1 MKKLMID
8 LETKSD
14 IDIAKSGV
22 YRYADSPYFDILL
35 FAYSVDDAPVQVV
48 DLACGEQ
55 LPEEILNALTDD
67 RIQKHAFNASFERV
81 CLSVWLRRNYPECF
95 ISYRLPEDACGNYLS
110 PKAWRCTMVAAAY
123 LGLPLSLASV
133 GAVLQ
138 LQQQKLSEGKALI
151 RYFCVPYDTVNGV
164 PQFHTPADSPEKWN
178 VFRAY
183 NKRDVET
190 EQAIEQ
196 KIARFPVPE
205 FVWQEYA
212 LDQSIND
219 RGIQLDLQLV
229 QQAIRMDTLTKDKL
243 LHLLKNLTDLDNPN
257 SVQQMK
263 QWLAEHGLELESLG
277 KKEVQEQLKTAPP
290 DLRDVLLLRQQVSKS
305 SVKKYQAMQNA
316 VCSDGR
322 ARGMFQFYGAN
333 RTGRE
338 AGRII
343 QLQNL
348 PQNHLPD
355 LEDARELVKSGD
367 LEAVELLYED
377 VPDTLSQLIRT
388 AFVPKPG
395 YQFLV
400 ADFSAIE
407 ARVIAWL
414 AGETWRMQ
422 AFADGKDI
430 YCASASKIF
439 GVPVVKH
446 GINGHLRQKGKVA
459 ELACIAEGQ
468 LVLTDHGLVPIEKVT
483 TDDLLWDGEQWVH
496 HEGVIYKGKREVITY
511 EGLTATPDHL
521 VWIEGQSQPIQFGIA
536 ASCGSHLV
544 QTGDGGKAIRL
555 GENYQCG
562 KTLEQN
568 MEPLLCVDRMHR
580 MQLEAVDATFQ
591 PYIRKIKWLSEMFSA
606 QKNSALARK
615 KTNRSKATLRKP
627 KRCRIFQLRCKRDS
641 VRFSFCDSGRFVSD
655 KQIWRTRTG
664 NGNRQDRRQ
673 WKLCSGKSQVCYS
686 YRKQFEQA
694 DDRLNTVRPK
704 LLALCV
710 QYHYSKIIQRDDTR
724 RNYSGCRKC
733 RCGEKKMLEIHSR
746 TARLYDIQNAGRHH
760 RFTVSGKL
768 VHNCGYGGS
777 VGAMKAMGGAEMS
790 DAELKQLVTDWRTA
804 SPHIVQLWW
813 DVENAAIKAVRDKT
827 ETETHGIHFSYESGF
842 LFIKLLSDRRLAY
855 VKPRIGENRFG
866 GDSITYAGIGT
877 NRKWERLET
886 YSGKL
891 VENIVQATARDLL
904 FYSMQTLSQYFI
916 VGHIHDEMIIECPK
930 DTKLDEICQQM
941 ARTPDWAKGLLL
953 RADGYECSFYKKD

>member
-1 MKKLMID
+1 MID

-95 ISYRLPEDACGNYLS
+95 ISYGLPEDTCGNYLS

-138 LQQQKLSEGKALI
+138 LQQQKMSEGKALI

-568 MEPLLCVDRMHR
+568 MESLLCVDRMHR
-580 MQLEAVDATFQ
+580 MQLEAVDIAFQ
-591 PYIRKIKWLSEMFSA
+591 PFMWKIKWLSEMFSA

-615 KTNRSKATLRKP
+615 KTNRSKATLRKSE
-627 KRCRIFQLRCKRDS
+627 RCRIFQLRCKRNS
-641 VRFSFCDSGRFVSD
+641 VRLSICDSSRFVSD
-655 KQIWRTRTG
+655 KQVWRTRTD

-673 WKLCSGKSQVCYS
+673 WKLCSGKSQVCYPC
-686 YRKQFEQA
+686 RKQSEQA
-694 DDRLNTVRPK
+694 NDRLNTVRAK

-710 QYHYSKIIQRDDTR
+710 QYHYSKIIQRNDTR

-733 RCGEKKMLEIHSR
+733 SCGEKKMLETHSH

-777 VGAMKAMGGAEMS
+777 VGAMKAMGGSGMS
-790 DAELKQLVTDWRTA
+790 DAELKQIVTDWRTA

-842 LFIKLLSDRRLAY
+842 LFIKLLSGRRLAY

-866 GDSITYAGIGT
+866 GDSITYEGIGT
-877 NRKWERLET
+877 GRKWERLET

>member
-1 MKKLMID
+1 MKKLMMD

-14 IDIAKSGV
+14 VDIAKAGV
-22 YRYADSPYFDILL
+22 YRYADSPYFDLLL
-35 FAYSVDDAPVQVV
+35 FAYSVDDNPVQVV

-81 CLSVWLRRNYPECF
+81 CLSVWLRRNYPERF
-95 ISYRLPEDACGNYLS
+95 VSYGSSEDACSNYLS
-110 PKAWRCTMVAAAY
+110 PNAWRCTMVAAAY
-123 LGLPLSLASV
+123 LGLPLSLAGV

-138 LQQQKLSEGKALI
+138 LQQQKMSEGKALI

-164 PQFHTPADSPEKWN
+164 PQFHTPADAPEKWN

-183 NKRDVET
+183 NQRDVET
-190 EQAIEQ
+190 EQAIERRLS
-196 KIARFPVPE
+196 RFPVPE

-212 LDQSIND
+212 LDQTVND
-219 RGIQLDLQLV
+219 RGIQVDLQLV
-229 QQAIRMDTLTKDKL
+229 QQAIRMDALTKDKL
-243 LHLLKNLTDLDNPN
+243 LQRMKALTHLDNPN
-257 SVQQMK
+257 SVYQLLG
-263 QWLAEHGLELESLG
+263 WLETQGYSSDSLG
-277 KKEVQEQLKTAPP
+277 KAQVQELIKTAEEPVRSVLE
-290 DLRDVLLLRQQVSKS
+290 LRLQLSKA

-355 LEDARELVKSGD
+355 LEAARELVKSGN

-388 AFVPKPG
+388 AFIPKPG

-459 ELACIAEGQ
+459 ELAC
-468 LVLTDHGLVPIEKVT
+468 
-483 TDDLLWDGEQWVH
+483 
-496 HEGVIYKGKREVITY
+496 
-511 EGLTATPDHL
+511 
-521 VWIEGQSQPIQFGIA
+521 
-536 ASCGSHLV
+536 
-544 QTGDGGKAIRL
+544 
-555 GENYQCG
+555 
-562 KTLEQN
+562 
-568 MEPLLCVDRMHR
+568 
-580 MQLEAVDATFQ
+580 
-591 PYIRKIKWLSEMFSA
+591 
-606 QKNSALARK
+606 
-615 KTNRSKATLRKP
+615 
-627 KRCRIFQLRCKRDS
+627 
-641 VRFSFCDSGRFVSD
+641 
-655 KQIWRTRTG
+655 
-664 NGNRQDRRQ
+664 
-673 WKLCSGKSQVCYS
+673 
-686 YRKQFEQA
+686 
-694 DDRLNTVRPK
+694 
-704 LLALCV
+704 
-710 QYHYSKIIQRDDTR
+710 
-724 RNYSGCRKC
+724 
-733 RCGEKKMLEIHSR
+733 
-746 TARLYDIQNAGRHH
+746 
-760 RFTVSGKL
+760 
-768 VHNCGYGGS
+768 GYGGS
-777 VGAMKAMGGAEMS
+777 VGAMKQMGGAEMS

-813 DVENAAIKAVRDKT
+813 DVERAALTAVR
-827 ETETHGIHFSYESGF
+827 EQLPTETHGFRFSYESGI
-842 LFIKLLSDRRLAY
+842 LFIRLLSGRRLAY

-866 GDSITYAGIGT
+866 GDSITYEGIGT

-904 FYSMQTLSQYFI
+904 FYAMKNLSRYFM
-916 VGHIHDEMIIECPK
+916 VGHVHDEIILECPE
-930 DTKLDEICQQM
+930 DTKLEELCQQM

-953 RADGYECSFYKKD
+953 RADGYACQFYKKD

>member
-1 MKKLMID
+1 MKKLMMD

-35 FAYSVDDAPVQVV
+35 FAYSVDDNPVQVV

-81 CLSVWLRRNYPECF
+81 CLSVWLRRNYPERF
-95 ISYRLPEDACGNYLS
+95 ISYGSPEDACGNYLS
-110 PKAWRCTMVAAAY
+110 PNAWRCTMVAAAY
-123 LGLPLSLASV
+123 LGLPLSLAGV

-138 LQQQKLSEGKALI
+138 LQQQKMSEGKALI

-164 PQFHTPADSPEKWN
+164 PQFHAPTDAPEKWN
-178 VFRAY
+178 VFQAY
-183 NKRDVET
+183 NQRDVET
-190 EQAIEQ
+190 EQAIERRLS
-196 KIARFPVPE
+196 RFPVPE

-212 LDQSIND
+212 LDQTVND
-219 RGIQLDLQLV
+219 RGIQVDLQLV
-229 QQAIRMDTLTKDKL
+229 QQAIRMDALTKDKL
-243 LHLLKNLTDLDNPN
+243 LQRMKALTHLENPN
-257 SVQQMK
+257 SVYQLLG
-263 QWLAEHGLELESLG
+263 WLETQGYSSDSLG
-277 KKEVQEQLKTAPP
+277 KAQVQERIKTAEEPVRSVLE
-290 DLRDVLLLRQQVSKS
+290 LRLQLSKA

-355 LEDARELVKSGD
+355 LEAARELVKSGN

-388 AFVPKPG
+388 AFIPKPG

-422 AFADGKDI
+422 AFAEGKDI

-459 ELACIAEGQ
+459 ELA
-468 LVLTDHGLVPIEKVT
+468 
-483 TDDLLWDGEQWVH
+483 
-496 HEGVIYKGKREVITY
+496 
-511 EGLTATPDHL
+511 
-521 VWIEGQSQPIQFGIA
+521 
-536 ASCGSHLV
+536 
-544 QTGDGGKAIRL
+544 
-555 GENYQCG
+555 
-562 KTLEQN
+562 
-568 MEPLLCVDRMHR
+568 
-580 MQLEAVDATFQ
+580 
-591 PYIRKIKWLSEMFSA
+591 
-606 QKNSALARK
+606 
-615 KTNRSKATLRKP
+615 
-627 KRCRIFQLRCKRDS
+627 
-641 VRFSFCDSGRFVSD
+641 
-655 KQIWRTRTG
+655 
-664 NGNRQDRRQ
+664 
-673 WKLCSGKSQVCYS
+673 
-686 YRKQFEQA
+686 
-694 DDRLNTVRPK
+694 
-704 LLALCV
+704 
-710 QYHYSKIIQRDDTR
+710 
-724 RNYSGCRKC
+724 
-733 RCGEKKMLEIHSR
+733 
-746 TARLYDIQNAGRHH
+746 
-760 RFTVSGKL
+760 
-768 VHNCGYGGS
+768 CGYGGS

-842 LFIKLLSDRRLAY
+842 LFIKLLSGRRLAY

-866 GDSITYAGIGT
+866 GDSITYEGIGT

-904 FYSMQTLSQYFI
+904 FYSMQTLSQSFI

-930 DTKLDEICQQM
+930 DTKLEEICQQM

-953 RADGYECSFYKKD
+953 RADGYACQFYKKD

>member
-1 MKKLMID
+1 MKKLMMD

-14 IDIAKSGV
+14 VDIAKAGI
-22 YRYADSPYFDILL
+22 YRYADSPYFDLLL

-48 DLACGEQ
+48 DLASGEQ

-81 CLSVWLRRNYPECF
+81 CLSVWLRRNYPERF
-95 ISYRLPEDACGNYLS
+95 VSYGSPEDACGNYLS
-110 PKAWRCTMVAAAY
+110 PNAWRCTMVAAAY
-123 LGLPLSLASV
+123 LGLPLSLAGV
-133 GAVLQ
+133 GAVLR
-138 LQQQKLSEGKALI
+138 LPQQKMSEGKALI

-164 PQFHTPADSPEKWN
+164 PQFHTPADAPEKWN

-183 NKRDVET
+183 NQRDVET
-190 EQAIEQ
+190 EQAIERRLS
-196 KIARFPVPE
+196 RFPVPE

-212 LDQSIND
+212 LDQTVND

-229 QQAIRMDTLTKDKL
+229 QQAIRMDALTKDKL
-243 LHLLKNLTDLDNPN
+243 LQQMKALTHLDNPN
-257 SVQQMK
+257 SVYQLLG
-263 QWLAEHGLELESLG
+263 WLETQGYSSDSLG
-277 KKEVQEQLKTAPP
+277 KAQVQERIKTAEEPVRSVLE
-290 DLRDVLLLRQQVSKS
+290 LRLQLSKA

-355 LEDARELVKSGD
+355 LEAARELVKSGN

-395 YQFLV
+395 YKFLV

-459 ELACIAEGQ
+459 ELAC
-468 LVLTDHGLVPIEKVT
+468 
-483 TDDLLWDGEQWVH
+483 
-496 HEGVIYKGKREVITY
+496 
-511 EGLTATPDHL
+511 
-521 VWIEGQSQPIQFGIA
+521 
-536 ASCGSHLV
+536 
-544 QTGDGGKAIRL
+544 
-555 GENYQCG
+555 
-562 KTLEQN
+562 
-568 MEPLLCVDRMHR
+568 
-580 MQLEAVDATFQ
+580 
-591 PYIRKIKWLSEMFSA
+591 
-606 QKNSALARK
+606 
-615 KTNRSKATLRKP
+615 
-627 KRCRIFQLRCKRDS
+627 
-641 VRFSFCDSGRFVSD
+641 
-655 KQIWRTRTG
+655 
-664 NGNRQDRRQ
+664 
-673 WKLCSGKSQVCYS
+673 
-686 YRKQFEQA
+686 
-694 DDRLNTVRPK
+694 
-704 LLALCV
+704 
-710 QYHYSKIIQRDDTR
+710 
-724 RNYSGCRKC
+724 
-733 RCGEKKMLEIHSR
+733 
-746 TARLYDIQNAGRHH
+746 
-760 RFTVSGKL
+760 
-768 VHNCGYGGS
+768 GYGGS
-777 VGAMKAMGGAEMS
+777 VGAMKQMGGAEMS

-813 DVENAAIKAVRDKT
+813 DVERAALTAVR
-827 ETETHGIHFSYESGF
+827 EQLPTETHGFRFSYESGI
-842 LFIKLLSDRRLAY
+842 LFIRLLSGRRLAY
-855 VKPRIGENRFG
+855 VKPRIEPNRFG
-866 GDSITYAGIGT
+866 GDSITYEGIGT

-916 VGHIHDEMIIECPK
+916 VGHIHDEMIIECPE
-930 DTKLDEICQQM
+930 DTKLEEICQQM
-941 ARTPDWAKGLLL
+941 ARTPDWANGLLL
-953 RADGYECSFYKKD
+953 RADGYACSFYKKD

>member
-1 MKKLMID
+1 MKKLMMD

-35 FAYSVDDAPVQVV
+35 FAYSVDGNPVQVV
-48 DLACGEQ
+48 DLASGEQ

-81 CLSVWLRRNYPECF
+81 CLSVWLRRNYPERF
-95 ISYRLPEDACGNYLS
+95 VSYGSPEDACGNYLS
-110 PKAWRCTMVAAAY
+110 PNAWRCTMVAAAY
-123 LGLPLSLASV
+123 LGLPLSLAGV

-151 RYFCVPYDTVNGV
+151 RYFCVPYDHANGIPV
-164 PQFHTPADSPEKWN
+164 FHAPADAPEKWN

-183 NKRDVET
+183 NQRDVET
-190 EQAIEQ
+190 EQAIERRLS
-196 KIARFPVPE
+196 RFPVPE

-212 LDQSIND
+212 LDQTVND
-219 RGIQLDLQLV
+219 RGIQVDLQLV
-229 QQAIRMDTLTKDKL
+229 QQAIRMDALTKDKL
-243 LHLLKNLTDLDNPN
+243 LQRMKALTHLENPN
-257 SVQQMK
+257 SVYQLLG
-263 QWLAEHGLELESLG
+263 WLETQGYPSDSLG
-277 KKEVQEQLKTAPP
+277 KAQVQERIKTAEEPVRSVLE
-290 DLRDVLLLRQQVSKS
+290 LRLQLSKA

-348 PQNHLPD
+348 PQNHFPD
-355 LEDARELVKSGD
+355 LEAARELVKSGN

-395 YQFLV
+395 YKFLV

-459 ELACIAEGQ
+459 ELA
-468 LVLTDHGLVPIEKVT
+468 
-483 TDDLLWDGEQWVH
+483 
-496 HEGVIYKGKREVITY
+496 
-511 EGLTATPDHL
+511 
-521 VWIEGQSQPIQFGIA
+521 
-536 ASCGSHLV
+536 
-544 QTGDGGKAIRL
+544 
-555 GENYQCG
+555 
-562 KTLEQN
+562 
-568 MEPLLCVDRMHR
+568 
-580 MQLEAVDATFQ
+580 
-591 PYIRKIKWLSEMFSA
+591 
-606 QKNSALARK
+606 
-615 KTNRSKATLRKP
+615 
-627 KRCRIFQLRCKRDS
+627 
-641 VRFSFCDSGRFVSD
+641 
-655 KQIWRTRTG
+655 
-664 NGNRQDRRQ
+664 
-673 WKLCSGKSQVCYS
+673 
-686 YRKQFEQA
+686 
-694 DDRLNTVRPK
+694 
-704 LLALCV
+704 
-710 QYHYSKIIQRDDTR
+710 
-724 RNYSGCRKC
+724 
-733 RCGEKKMLEIHSR
+733 
-746 TARLYDIQNAGRHH
+746 
-760 RFTVSGKL
+760 
-768 VHNCGYGGS
+768 CGYGGS

-842 LFIKLLSDRRLAY
+842 LFIKLLSGRRLAY
-855 VKPRIGENRFG
+855 VKPRIEPNRFG
-866 GDSITYAGIGT
+866 GDSITYEGIGT
-877 NRKWERLET
+877 GRKWERLET

-904 FYSMQTLSQYFI
+904 FYSMQTLSQSFI
-916 VGHIHDEMIIECPK
+916 VGHIHDEMIIECPE
-930 DTKLDEICQQM
+930 DTKLEEICQQM
-941 ARTPDWAKGLLL
+941 ARTPDWANGLLL
-953 RADGYECSFYKKD
+953 RADGYACQFYKKD

>member
-1 MKKLMID
+1 MKKLMMD

-35 FAYSVDDAPVQVV
+35 FAYSVDDNPVQVV
-48 DLACGEQ
+48 DLASGEQ

-81 CLSVWLRRNYPECF
+81 CLSVWLRRNYPERF
-95 ISYRLPEDACGNYLS
+95 ISYGSPEDACGNYLR
-110 PKAWRCTMVAAAY
+110 PNAWRCTMVAAAY
-123 LGLPLSLASV
+123 LGLPLSLAGV

-151 RYFCVPYDTVNGV
+151 RYFCVPYDHANGV
-164 PQFHTPADSPEKWN
+164 PQFHTPADAPEKWN

-183 NKRDVET
+183 NQRDVET
-190 EQAIEQ
+190 EQAIERRLS
-196 KIARFPVPE
+196 RFPVPE

-212 LDQSIND
+212 LDQTVND
-219 RGIQLDLQLV
+219 RGIQVDLQLV
-229 QQAIRMDTLTKDKL
+229 QQAIRMDALTKDKL
-243 LHLLKNLTDLDNPN
+243 LQRMKALTHLDNPN
-257 SVQQMK
+257 SVYQLLG
-263 QWLAEHGLELESLG
+263 WLETQGYPSDSLG
-277 KKEVQEQLKTAPP
+277 KAQVQELIKTAEEPVRSVLE
-290 DLRDVLLLRQQVSKS
+290 LRLQLSKA

-355 LEDARELVKSGD
+355 LEAARELVKSGN

-395 YQFLV
+395 YKFLV

-422 AFADGKDI
+422 AFAEGKDI

-459 ELACIAEGQ
+459 ELA
-468 LVLTDHGLVPIEKVT
+468 
-483 TDDLLWDGEQWVH
+483 
-496 HEGVIYKGKREVITY
+496 
-511 EGLTATPDHL
+511 
-521 VWIEGQSQPIQFGIA
+521 
-536 ASCGSHLV
+536 
-544 QTGDGGKAIRL
+544 
-555 GENYQCG
+555 
-562 KTLEQN
+562 
-568 MEPLLCVDRMHR
+568 
-580 MQLEAVDATFQ
+580 
-591 PYIRKIKWLSEMFSA
+591 
-606 QKNSALARK
+606 
-615 KTNRSKATLRKP
+615 
-627 KRCRIFQLRCKRDS
+627 
-641 VRFSFCDSGRFVSD
+641 
-655 KQIWRTRTG
+655 
-664 NGNRQDRRQ
+664 
-673 WKLCSGKSQVCYS
+673 
-686 YRKQFEQA
+686 
-694 DDRLNTVRPK
+694 
-704 LLALCV
+704 
-710 QYHYSKIIQRDDTR
+710 
-724 RNYSGCRKC
+724 
-733 RCGEKKMLEIHSR
+733 
-746 TARLYDIQNAGRHH
+746 
-760 RFTVSGKL
+760 
-768 VHNCGYGGS
+768 CGYGGS

-842 LFIKLLSDRRLAY
+842 LFIRLLSGRRLAY
-855 VKPRIGENRFG
+855 VKPRIEQNRFG
-866 GDSITYAGIGT
+866 GDAITYEGIGT
-877 NRKWERLET
+877 GRKWERLET

-930 DTKLDEICQQM
+930 DTKLEEICQQM

>member
-1 MKKLMID
+1 MQKLMID

-14 IDIAKSGV
+14 VDITKAGV

-35 FAYSVDDAPVQVV
+35 FAYSVDDAPVKVI
-48 DLACGEQ
+48 DLASGES
-55 LPEEILNALTDD
+55 LPDDILHALTDD
-67 RIQKHAFNASFERV
+67 SVTKHSFNASFERV
-81 CLSVWLRRNYPECF
+81 CLSVWLKRNYPDIF
-95 ISYRLPEDACGNYLS
+95 HSYSIPQDSVGNYLS
-110 PKAWRCTMVAAAY
+110 PDSWHCSMAASAY
-123 LGLPLSLASV
+123 LGLPLTLAGVGSV
-133 GAVLQ
+133 LK
-138 LQQQKLSEGKALI
+138 LEQQKMTEGKALI
-151 RYFCVPYDTVNGV
+151 KYFCVPYAYDGDKPLFHV
-164 PQFHTPADSPEKWN
+164 PSDAPDKWA
-178 VFRAY
+178 VFKAY

-190 EQAIEQ
+190 EIGIER
-196 KIARFPVPE
+196 KISRFPVPY
-205 FVWQEYA
+205 FVWKEYH
-212 LDQSIND
+212 LDQEIND
-219 RGIQLDLQLV
+219 RGIQLDLPLV
-229 QQAIRMDTLTKDKL
+229 RNAIRIGDCAKQHLTEKL
-243 LHLLKNLTDLDNPN
+243 CELTGLENPN

-263 QWLAEHGLELESLG
+263 GWLKSHGVEIESLG
-277 KKEVQEQLKTAPP
+277 KKEVQELIDKVSPEI
-290 DLRDVLLLRQQVSKS
+290 REVLLLRQQTSKS

-316 VCSDGR
+316 VCLDGR

-367 LEAVELLYED
+367 LEALELLYED

-388 AFVPKPG
+388 AFIPKPG

-459 ELACIAEGQ
+459 ELAC
-468 LVLTDHGLVPIEKVT
+468 
-483 TDDLLWDGEQWVH
+483 
-496 HEGVIYKGKREVITY
+496 
-511 EGLTATPDHL
+511 
-521 VWIEGQSQPIQFGIA
+521 
-536 ASCGSHLV
+536 
-544 QTGDGGKAIRL
+544 
-555 GENYQCG
+555 
-562 KTLEQN
+562 
-568 MEPLLCVDRMHR
+568 
-580 MQLEAVDATFQ
+580 
-591 PYIRKIKWLSEMFSA
+591 
-606 QKNSALARK
+606 
-615 KTNRSKATLRKP
+615 
-627 KRCRIFQLRCKRDS
+627 
-641 VRFSFCDSGRFVSD
+641 
-655 KQIWRTRTG
+655 
-664 NGNRQDRRQ
+664 
-673 WKLCSGKSQVCYS
+673 
-686 YRKQFEQA
+686 
-694 DDRLNTVRPK
+694 
-704 LLALCV
+704 
-710 QYHYSKIIQRDDTR
+710 
-724 RNYSGCRKC
+724 
-733 RCGEKKMLEIHSR
+733 
-746 TARLYDIQNAGRHH
+746 
-760 RFTVSGKL
+760 
-768 VHNCGYGGS
+768 GYGGS
-777 VGAMKAMGGAEMS
+777 VGAMKAMGGSGMS
-790 DAELKQLVTDWRTA
+790 DAELKQIVTDWRTA

-842 LFIKLLSDRRLAY
+842 LFIKLLSGRRLAY

-866 GDSITYAGIGT
+866 GDSITYEGIGT
-877 NRKWERLET
+877 GRKWERLET

>member
-1 MKKLMID
+1 MQKLMID

-35 FAYSVDDAPVQVV
+35 FAYSVDDTPVQVV

-95 ISYRLPEDACGNYLS
+95 VSYGSPEDACGNYLN
-110 PKAWRCTMVAAAY
+110 PNAWRCTMVAAAY
-123 LGLPLSLASV
+123 LGLPLSLAGV

-138 LQQQKLSEGKALI
+138 LQQQKMSEGKALI

-164 PQFHTPADSPEKWN
+164 PQFHMPADSPEKWN

-183 NKRDVET
+183 NQRDVET
-190 EQAIEQ
+190 EQAIERRLS
-196 KIARFPVPE
+196 RFPVPE

-212 LDQSIND
+212 LDQTVND
-219 RGIQLDLQLV
+219 RGIQVDLQLV
-229 QQAIRMDTLTKDKL
+229 QQAIRMDALTKDKL
-243 LHLLKNLTDLDNPN
+243 LQRMKALTHLDNPN
-257 SVQQMK
+257 SVYQLLG
-263 QWLAEHGLELESLG
+263 WLETQGYQSDSLG
-277 KKEVQEQLKTAPP
+277 KAQVQELIKTAREPVRSVLE
-290 DLRDVLLLRQQVSKS
+290 LRLQLSKA

-355 LEDARELVKSGD
+355 LEAARELVKSGN

-395 YQFLV
+395 YKFLV

-446 GINGHLRQKGKVA
+446 GENGHLRQKGKVA
-459 ELACIAEGQ
+459 ELA
-468 LVLTDHGLVPIEKVT
+468 
-483 TDDLLWDGEQWVH
+483 
-496 HEGVIYKGKREVITY
+496 
-511 EGLTATPDHL
+511 
-521 VWIEGQSQPIQFGIA
+521 
-536 ASCGSHLV
+536 
-544 QTGDGGKAIRL
+544 
-555 GENYQCG
+555 
-562 KTLEQN
+562 
-568 MEPLLCVDRMHR
+568 
-580 MQLEAVDATFQ
+580 
-591 PYIRKIKWLSEMFSA
+591 
-606 QKNSALARK
+606 
-615 KTNRSKATLRKP
+615 
-627 KRCRIFQLRCKRDS
+627 
-641 VRFSFCDSGRFVSD
+641 
-655 KQIWRTRTG
+655 
-664 NGNRQDRRQ
+664 
-673 WKLCSGKSQVCYS
+673 
-686 YRKQFEQA
+686 
-694 DDRLNTVRPK
+694 
-704 LLALCV
+704 
-710 QYHYSKIIQRDDTR
+710 
-724 RNYSGCRKC
+724 
-733 RCGEKKMLEIHSR
+733 
-746 TARLYDIQNAGRHH
+746 
-760 RFTVSGKL
+760 
-768 VHNCGYGGS
+768 CGYGGS

-790 DAELKQLVTDWRTA
+790 DAELKQLVTDWRNA

-842 LFIKLLSDRRLAY
+842 LFIRLLSGRRLAY
-855 VKPRIGENRFG
+855 VKPRIEQNRFG
-866 GDSITYAGIGT
+866 GDSITYEGIGT
-877 NRKWERLET
+877 GRKWERLET

-904 FYSMQTLSQYFI
+904 FYSMQTLSQSFI

-930 DTKLDEICQQM
+930 DTKLDEICQEM
-941 ARTPDWAKGLLL
+941 ARTPDWANGLLL
-953 RADGYECSFYKKD
+953 RADGYACSFYRKA

>member
-1 MKKLMID
+1 MKKLMMD

-48 DLACGEQ
+48 DLASGER

-81 CLSVWLRRNYPECF
+81 CLSVWLRRNYPERF
-95 ISYRLPEDACGNYLS
+95 VSYGSPEDACGNYLS
-110 PKAWRCTMVAAAY
+110 PNAWRCTMVAAAY
-123 LGLPLSLASV
+123 LGLPLSLAGV

-138 LQQQKLSEGKALI
+138 LQQQKMSEGKALI

-183 NKRDVET
+183 NQRDVET
-190 EQAIEQ
+190 EQAIERRLS
-196 KIARFPVPE
+196 RFPVPE

-212 LDQSIND
+212 LDQTVND
-219 RGIQLDLQLV
+219 RGIQVDLQLV
-229 QQAIRMDTLTKDKL
+229 QQAIRMDALTKDKL
-243 LHLLKNLTDLDNPN
+243 LQRMKALTHLDNPN
-257 SVQQMK
+257 SVYQLLG
-263 QWLAEHGLELESLG
+263 WLETQGYPSDSLG
-277 KKEVQEQLKTAPP
+277 KTQVQELIKTAREPVRSVLE
-290 DLRDVLLLRQQVSKS
+290 LRLQLSKA

-355 LEDARELVKSGD
+355 LEAARELVKSGN

-422 AFADGKDI
+422 AFAEGKDI

-459 ELACIAEGQ
+459 ELA
-468 LVLTDHGLVPIEKVT
+468 
-483 TDDLLWDGEQWVH
+483 
-496 HEGVIYKGKREVITY
+496 
-511 EGLTATPDHL
+511 
-521 VWIEGQSQPIQFGIA
+521 
-536 ASCGSHLV
+536 
-544 QTGDGGKAIRL
+544 
-555 GENYQCG
+555 
-562 KTLEQN
+562 
-568 MEPLLCVDRMHR
+568 
-580 MQLEAVDATFQ
+580 
-591 PYIRKIKWLSEMFSA
+591 
-606 QKNSALARK
+606 
-615 KTNRSKATLRKP
+615 
-627 KRCRIFQLRCKRDS
+627 
-641 VRFSFCDSGRFVSD
+641 
-655 KQIWRTRTG
+655 
-664 NGNRQDRRQ
+664 
-673 WKLCSGKSQVCYS
+673 
-686 YRKQFEQA
+686 
-694 DDRLNTVRPK
+694 
-704 LLALCV
+704 
-710 QYHYSKIIQRDDTR
+710 
-724 RNYSGCRKC
+724 
-733 RCGEKKMLEIHSR
+733 
-746 TARLYDIQNAGRHH
+746 
-760 RFTVSGKL
+760 
-768 VHNCGYGGS
+768 CGYGGS

-842 LFIKLLSDRRLAY
+842 LFIRLLSGRRLAY
-855 VKPRIGENRFG
+855 VKPRIEPNRFG
-866 GDSITYAGIGT
+866 GDSITYEGIGT

-930 DTKLDEICQQM
+930 DTKLEEICQQM

>member
-1 MKKLMID
+1 MQKLMID

-48 DLACGEQ
+48 DLASGEQ
-55 LPEEILNALTDD
+55 LPEEIMNALTDD
-67 RIQKHAFNASFERV
+67 RIQKHAFNASFERI
-81 CLSVWLRRNYPECF
+81 CLSVWLHRNYPECF
-95 ISYRLPEDACGNYLS
+95 VSYGSPEDACGNYLS
-110 PKAWRCTMVAAAY
+110 PNAWRCTMVAAAY
-123 LGLPLSLASV
+123 LGLPLSLAGV

-138 LQQQKLSEGKALI
+138 LQQQKMSEGKALI
-151 RYFCVPYDTVNGV
+151 RHFCIPYDHVNGV
-164 PQFHTPADSPEKWN
+164 PQFHAPTDAPEKWN
-178 VFRAY
+178 IFRAY
-183 NKRDVET
+183 NQRDVET

-205 FVWQEYA
+205 FVWQEYV

-243 LHLLKNLTDLDNPN
+243 LHQLKDLTNLDNPN

-290 DLRDVLLLRQQVSKS
+290 DLQVVLLLRQQASKS

-377 VPDTLSQLIRT
+377 VPNTLSQLIRT

-395 YQFLV
+395 YKFLV

-414 AGETWRMQ
+414 AGEEWRMK
-422 AFADGKDI
+422 AFANGEDI
-430 YCASASKIF
+430 YCASASKMF

-446 GINGHLRQKGKVA
+446 GENGHLRQKGKIS
-459 ELACIAEGQ
+459 ELACG
-468 LVLTDHGLVPIEKVT
+468 
-483 TDDLLWDGEQWVH
+483 
-496 HEGVIYKGKREVITY
+496 
-511 EGLTATPDHL
+511 
-521 VWIEGQSQPIQFGIA
+521 F
-536 ASCGSHLV
+536 
-544 QTGDGGKAIRL
+544 
-555 GENYQCG
+555 
-562 KTLEQN
+562 
-568 MEPLLCVDRMHR
+568 
-580 MQLEAVDATFQ
+580 
-591 PYIRKIKWLSEMFSA
+591 
-606 QKNSALARK
+606 
-615 KTNRSKATLRKP
+615 
-627 KRCRIFQLRCKRDS
+627 
-641 VRFSFCDSGRFVSD
+641 
-655 KQIWRTRTG
+655 
-664 NGNRQDRRQ
+664 
-673 WKLCSGKSQVCYS
+673 
-686 YRKQFEQA
+686 
-694 DDRLNTVRPK
+694 
-704 LLALCV
+704 
-710 QYHYSKIIQRDDTR
+710 
-724 RNYSGCRKC
+724 
-733 RCGEKKMLEIHSR
+733 
-746 TARLYDIQNAGRHH
+746 
-760 RFTVSGKL
+760 
-768 VHNCGYGGS
+768 GGS
-777 VGAMKAMGGAEMS
+777 VGAMKAMGADSLGLS
-790 DAELKQLVTDWRTA
+790 DTELKQIVTDWREA
-804 SPHIVQLWW
+804 SPHITEFWW
-813 DVENAAIKAVRDKT
+813 AVDRAVKKAVKEKT
-827 ETETHGIHFSYESGF
+827 ATKTHGLLFSYEAGF
-842 LFIKLLSDRRLAY
+842 LFIRLPSGRRLAY
-855 VKPRIGENRFG
+855 AKPYIGKNKFG
-866 GDSITYAGIGT
+866 GESVTYMGI
-877 NRKWERLET
+877 NAQKKWDRLES
-886 YSGKL
+886 YGPKF
-891 VENIVQATARDLL
+891 VENCVQGIARDLL
-904 FYSMQTLSQYFI
+904 MYSMQTLSQYFI

>member
-1 MKKLMID
+1 MQKLMID

-14 IDIAKSGV
+14 VDITKAGV

-48 DLACGEQ
+48 DLACGEH

-81 CLSVWLRRNYPECF
+81 CLSVWLRRNYPERF
-95 ISYRLPEDACGNYLS
+95 VSYGSPEDACGNYLN

-123 LGLPLSLASV
+123 LGLPLSLAGV

-138 LQQQKLSEGKALI
+138 LQQQKMSEGKALI
-151 RYFCVPYDTVNGV
+151 RYFCVPYDHVNGIPV
-164 PQFHTPADSPEKWN
+164 FHAPADAPKKWS

-183 NKRDVET
+183 NQRDVET

-205 FVWQEYA
+205 FVWREYD
-212 LDQSIND
+212 LDQTVND

-229 QQAIRMDTLTKDKL
+229 QQAIRMDSLTKDKL
-243 LHLLKNLTDLDNPN
+243 LHQLKDLTDLDNPN

-277 KKEVQEQLKTAPP
+277 KKEVQEQLKNASP
-290 DLRDVLLLRQQVSKS
+290 DLRTVLLLRQQVSKS

-355 LEDARELVKSGD
+355 LEDARKLVKSGD

-395 YQFLV
+395 YKFLV

-422 AFADGKDI
+422 AFAEGKDI

-468 LVLTDHGLVPIEKVT
+468 LVLTDHGLIPIEKVT

-521 VWIEGQSQPIQFGIA
+521 VWIEGQSRPIQFGIA

-544 QTGDGGKAIRL
+544 QTGDGGKSIRL

-655 KQIWRTRTG
+655 KQVWHTRTG

-694 DDRLNTVRPK
+694 DDRLNTIRPK

-733 RCGEKKMLEIHSR
+733 RCGEKKMLETHSR

-777 VGAMKAMGGAEMS
+777 VGAMKAMGGSEMS
-790 DAELKQLVTDWRTA
+790 DAELKQIVTDWRTA

-842 LFIKLLSDRRLAY
+842 LFIKLLSGRRLAY

-866 GDSITYAGIGT
+866 GDSITYEGIGT
-877 NRKWERLET
+877 GRKWERLET

-930 DTKLDEICQQM
+930 DTKLEEICQQM

>member
-1 MKKLMID
+1 MSGGRLTEYLFGWVIGVTMQKLMID

-14 IDIAKSGV
+14 VDITKAGV

-35 FAYSVDDAPVQVV
+35 FAYSVDDAPVKVV

-95 ISYRLPEDACGNYLS
+95 ISYGLQEDACGNYLS

-123 LGLPLSLASV
+123 LGLPLSLAGV

-138 LQQQKLSEGKALI
+138 LQQQKMSEGKALI
-151 RYFCVPYDTVNGV
+151 RYFCVPYDHVNGI
-164 PQFHTPADSPEKWN
+164 PQFHAPTDAPEKWD

-196 KIARFPVPE
+196 KIVRFPVPE

-212 LDQSIND
+212 LDQTVND
-219 RGIQLDLQLV
+219 RGIQVDLQLV
-229 QQAIRMDTLTKDKL
+229 QQAIRMDALTKDKL
-243 LHLLKNLTDLDNPN
+243 LQRMKALTHLENPN
-257 SVQQMK
+257 SVYQLLG
-263 QWLAEHGLELESLG
+263 WLETQGYPSDSLG
-277 KKEVQEQLKTAPP
+277 KAQVQERIKTAEEPVRSVLE
-290 DLRDVLLLRQQVSKS
+290 LRLQLSKA

-355 LEDARELVKSGD
+355 LEAARELVKSGN

-422 AFADGKDI
+422 AFAEGKDI

-459 ELACIAEGQ
+459 ELAC
-468 LVLTDHGLVPIEKVT
+468 
-483 TDDLLWDGEQWVH
+483 
-496 HEGVIYKGKREVITY
+496 
-511 EGLTATPDHL
+511 
-521 VWIEGQSQPIQFGIA
+521 
-536 ASCGSHLV
+536 
-544 QTGDGGKAIRL
+544 
-555 GENYQCG
+555 
-562 KTLEQN
+562 
-568 MEPLLCVDRMHR
+568 
-580 MQLEAVDATFQ
+580 
-591 PYIRKIKWLSEMFSA
+591 
-606 QKNSALARK
+606 
-615 KTNRSKATLRKP
+615 
-627 KRCRIFQLRCKRDS
+627 
-641 VRFSFCDSGRFVSD
+641 
-655 KQIWRTRTG
+655 
-664 NGNRQDRRQ
+664 
-673 WKLCSGKSQVCYS
+673 
-686 YRKQFEQA
+686 
-694 DDRLNTVRPK
+694 
-704 LLALCV
+704 
-710 QYHYSKIIQRDDTR
+710 
-724 RNYSGCRKC
+724 
-733 RCGEKKMLEIHSR
+733 
-746 TARLYDIQNAGRHH
+746 
-760 RFTVSGKL
+760 
-768 VHNCGYGGS
+768 GYGGS
-777 VGAMKAMGGAEMS
+777 VGAMKAMGGSEMS
-790 DAELKQLVTDWRTA
+790 DAELKQIVTDWRTA

-813 DVENAAIKAVRDKT
+813 DVENAAIKAVRDKI

-842 LFIKLLSDRRLAY
+842 LFIKLLSGRRLAY

-866 GDSITYAGIGT
+866 GDSITYEGIGT
-877 NRKWERLET
+877 GKKWERLET

>member
-1 MKKLMID
+1 MKKLMMD
-8 LETKSD
+8 LETKSN

-22 YRYADSPYFDILL
+22 YRYADSPYFDLLL
-35 FAYSVDDAPVQVV
+35 FAYSVDDNPVQVV
-48 DLACGEQ
+48 DLASGEQ

-81 CLSVWLRRNYPECF
+81 CLSVWLRRNYPERF
-95 ISYRLPEDACGNYLS
+95 VSYGSPEDACGNYLS
-110 PKAWRCTMVAAAY
+110 PNAWRCTMVAAAY
-123 LGLPLSLASV
+123 LGLPLSLAGV

-138 LQQQKLSEGKALI
+138 LQQQKMSDGKALI
-151 RYFCVPYDTVNGV
+151 RYFCVPYDHVNGV
-164 PQFHTPADSPEKWN
+164 PQFHAPTDAPEKWN

-183 NKRDVET
+183 NQRDVET

-196 KIARFPVPE
+196 RLSRFPVPE

-212 LDQSIND
+212 LDQTVND
-219 RGIQLDLQLV
+219 RGIQVDLQLV
-229 QQAIRMDTLTKDKL
+229 QQAIRMDALTKDKL
-243 LHLLKNLTDLDNPN
+243 LQRMKALTHLDNPN
-257 SVQQMK
+257 SVYQLLG
-263 QWLAEHGLELESLG
+263 WLETQGYSSDSLG
-277 KKEVQEQLKTAPP
+277 KAQVQELIKTAEEPVRSVLE
-290 DLRDVLLLRQQVSKS
+290 LRLQLSKA

-316 VCSDGR
+316 ICSDGR

-355 LEDARELVKSGD
+355 LEAARELVKSGN

-395 YQFLV
+395 YKFLV

-414 AGETWRMQ
+414 ADETWRMQ
-422 AFADGKDI
+422 AFAEGKDI

-459 ELACIAEGQ
+459 ELAC
-468 LVLTDHGLVPIEKVT
+468 
-483 TDDLLWDGEQWVH
+483 
-496 HEGVIYKGKREVITY
+496 
-511 EGLTATPDHL
+511 
-521 VWIEGQSQPIQFGIA
+521 
-536 ASCGSHLV
+536 
-544 QTGDGGKAIRL
+544 
-555 GENYQCG
+555 
-562 KTLEQN
+562 
-568 MEPLLCVDRMHR
+568 
-580 MQLEAVDATFQ
+580 
-591 PYIRKIKWLSEMFSA
+591 
-606 QKNSALARK
+606 
-615 KTNRSKATLRKP
+615 
-627 KRCRIFQLRCKRDS
+627 
-641 VRFSFCDSGRFVSD
+641 
-655 KQIWRTRTG
+655 
-664 NGNRQDRRQ
+664 
-673 WKLCSGKSQVCYS
+673 
-686 YRKQFEQA
+686 
-694 DDRLNTVRPK
+694 
-704 LLALCV
+704 
-710 QYHYSKIIQRDDTR
+710 
-724 RNYSGCRKC
+724 
-733 RCGEKKMLEIHSR
+733 
-746 TARLYDIQNAGRHH
+746 
-760 RFTVSGKL
+760 
-768 VHNCGYGGS
+768 GYGGS
-777 VGAMKAMGGAEMS
+777 VGAMKAMGGSGMS
-790 DAELKQLVTDWRTA
+790 DAELKQIVTDWRTA

-842 LFIKLLSDRRLAY
+842 LFIKLLSGRRLAY
-855 VKPRIGENRFG
+855 VKPRIEPNRFG
-866 GDSITYAGIGT
+866 GDAITYEGIGT
-877 NRKWERLET
+877 GRKWERLET

-904 FYSMQTLSQYFI
+904 FYSIQTLSQYFI

-930 DTKLDEICQQM
+930 DTKLEEICQQM

>member
-1 MKKLMID
+1 MQKLMID

-35 FAYSVDDAPVQVV
+35 FAYSVDGNPVQVV
-48 DLACGEQ
+48 DLASGEQ

-67 RIQKHAFNASFERV
+67 RIQKHAFNASFERI
-81 CLSVWLRRNYPECF
+81 CLSVWLHRNYPERF
-95 ISYRLPEDACGNYLS
+95 VSYGSPEDACGNYLS
-110 PKAWRCTMVAAAY
+110 PNAWRCTMVAAAY
-123 LGLPLSLASV
+123 LGLPLSLAGV
-133 GAVLQ
+133 GAVLR
-138 LQQQKLSEGKALI
+138 LPQQKMSEGKALI
-151 RYFCVPYDTVNGV
+151 RYFCVPYDTVNGIPVFHV
-164 PQFHTPADSPEKWN
+164 PTDAPEKWN

-183 NKRDVET
+183 NQRDVET
-190 EQAIEQ
+190 EQAIERRLS
-196 KIARFPVPE
+196 RFPVPE

-212 LDQSIND
+212 LDQTVND
-219 RGIQLDLQLV
+219 RGIQVDLQLV
-229 QQAIRMDTLTKDKL
+229 QQAIRMDALTKDKL
-243 LHLLKNLTDLDNPN
+243 LQRMKALTHLDNPN
-257 SVQQMK
+257 SVYQLLD
-263 QWLAEHGLELESLG
+263 WLETQGYPSDSLG
-277 KKEVQEQLKTAPP
+277 KAQVQERIKTAEEPVRSVLE
-290 DLRDVLLLRQQVSKS
+290 LRLQLSKA

-355 LEDARELVKSGD
+355 LEAARELVKSGN

-395 YQFLV
+395 YKFLV

-422 AFADGKDI
+422 AFAEGKDI

-468 LVLTDHGLVPIEKVT
+468 LVLTDHGLIPIEKVT

-562 KTLEQN
+562 K
-568 MEPLLCVDRMHR
+568 
-580 MQLEAVDATFQ
+580 
-591 PYIRKIKWLSEMFSA
+591 
-606 QKNSALARK
+606 
-615 KTNRSKATLRKP
+615 
-627 KRCRIFQLRCKRDS
+627 
-641 VRFSFCDSGRFVSD
+641 
-655 KQIWRTRTG
+655 
-664 NGNRQDRRQ
+664 
-673 WKLCSGKSQVCYS
+673 
-686 YRKQFEQA
+686 
-694 DDRLNTVRPK
+694 
-704 LLALCV
+704 
-710 QYHYSKIIQRDDTR
+710 
-724 RNYSGCRKC
+724 
-733 RCGEKKMLEIHSR
+733 MLETHIH

-777 VGAMKAMGGAEMS
+777 VGAMKAMGGSGMS
-790 DAELKQLVTDWRTA
+790 DAELKQIVTDWRTA

-842 LFIKLLSDRRLAY
+842 LFIKLLSGRRLAY

-866 GDSITYAGIGT
+866 GDSITYEGIGT
-877 NRKWERLET
+877 GRKWERLET

-916 VGHIHDEMIIECPK
+916 VGHIHDEMIIECSK

>member
-1 MKKLMID
+1 MKKLMMDI
-8 LETKSD
+8 ETKSN
-14 IDIAKSGV
+14 IDLAKAGV
-22 YRYADSPYFDILL
+22 YRYADSPYFDLLL

-48 DLACGEQ
+48 DLASGER

-81 CLSVWLRRNYPECF
+81 CLSVWLRRNYPERF
-95 ISYRLPEDACGNYLS
+95 VSYGSSEDACGNYLS
-110 PKAWRCTMVAAAY
+110 PNAWRCTMVAAAY
-123 LGLPLSLASV
+123 LGLPLSLAGV
-133 GAVLQ
+133 GAVLR
-138 LQQQKLSEGKALI
+138 LPQQKLSEGKALI
-151 RYFCVPYDTVNGV
+151 RYFCVPYDHVNGISV
-164 PQFHTPADSPEKWN
+164 FHSPTDAPEKWN

-190 EQAIEQ
+190 EQAIERRLS
-196 KIARFPVPE
+196 RFPVPE

-212 LDQSIND
+212 LDQTVND

-229 QQAIRMDTLTKDKL
+229 QQAIRMDALTKDKL
-243 LHLLKNLTDLDNPN
+243 LQQMKALTHLDNPN
-257 SVQQMK
+257 SVYQLLG
-263 QWLAEHGLELESLG
+263 WLETQGYQSDSLG
-277 KKEVQEQLKTAPP
+277 KAQVQELIKTAEEPVRSVLE
-290 DLRDVLLLRQQVSKS
+290 LRLQLSKA

-355 LEDARELVKSGD
+355 LEAARELVKSGN

-459 ELACIAEGQ
+459 ELAC
-468 LVLTDHGLVPIEKVT
+468 
-483 TDDLLWDGEQWVH
+483 
-496 HEGVIYKGKREVITY
+496 
-511 EGLTATPDHL
+511 
-521 VWIEGQSQPIQFGIA
+521 
-536 ASCGSHLV
+536 
-544 QTGDGGKAIRL
+544 
-555 GENYQCG
+555 
-562 KTLEQN
+562 
-568 MEPLLCVDRMHR
+568 
-580 MQLEAVDATFQ
+580 
-591 PYIRKIKWLSEMFSA
+591 
-606 QKNSALARK
+606 
-615 KTNRSKATLRKP
+615 
-627 KRCRIFQLRCKRDS
+627 
-641 VRFSFCDSGRFVSD
+641 
-655 KQIWRTRTG
+655 
-664 NGNRQDRRQ
+664 
-673 WKLCSGKSQVCYS
+673 
-686 YRKQFEQA
+686 
-694 DDRLNTVRPK
+694 
-704 LLALCV
+704 
-710 QYHYSKIIQRDDTR
+710 
-724 RNYSGCRKC
+724 
-733 RCGEKKMLEIHSR
+733 
-746 TARLYDIQNAGRHH
+746 
-760 RFTVSGKL
+760 
-768 VHNCGYGGS
+768 GYGGS

-790 DAELKQLVTDWRTA
+790 DAELKQLVTDWRNA

-813 DVENAAIKAVRDKT
+813 DVERAALTAVR
-827 ETETHGIHFSYESGF
+827 EQLPTETHGFRFSCESGI
-842 LFIKLLSDRRLAY
+842 LFIRLLSGRRLAY
-855 VKPRIGENRFG
+855 VKPRIEPNRFG
-866 GDSITYAGIGT
+866 GDSITYEGIGT

-891 VENIVQATARDLL
+891 VENLVQATARDLL
-904 FYSMQTLSQYFI
+904 FYAMKNLSRYFM
-916 VGHIHDEMIIECPK
+916 VGHVHDEIILECPE
-930 DTKLDEICQQM
+930 DTKLEDLCQEM
-941 ARTPDWAKGLLL
+941 ARTPDWANGLLL
-953 RADGYECSFYKKD
+953 RADGYACQFYKKD

>member
-1 MKKLMID
+1 MID

-95 ISYRLPEDACGNYLS
+95 ISYGLPEDACGNYLN
-110 PKAWRCTMVAAAY
+110 PNAWRCTMVAAAY
-123 LGLPLSLASV
+123 LGLPLSLAGV

-138 LQQQKLSEGKALI
+138 LQQQKMSEGKALI
-151 RYFCVPYDTVNGV
+151 RYFCVPYDTVNGIPVFHV
-164 PQFHTPADSPEKWN
+164 PTDAPKKWN

-196 KIARFPVPE
+196 KIARFPVPD

-212 LDQSIND
+212 LDQTIND

-290 DLRDVLLLRQQVSKS
+290 DLQAVLLLRQQASKS

-395 YQFLV
+395 YKFLV

-422 AFADGKDI
+422 AFAEDKDI
-430 YCASASKIF
+430 YCASAAKIF

-562 KTLEQN
+562 KTLE
-568 MEPLLCVDRMHR
+568 
-580 MQLEAVDATFQ
+580 T
-591 PYIRKIKWLSEMFSA
+591 
-606 QKNSALARK
+606 
-615 KTNRSKATLRKP
+615 
-627 KRCRIFQLRCKRDS
+627 
-641 VRFSFCDSGRFVSD
+641 
-655 KQIWRTRTG
+655 
-664 NGNRQDRRQ
+664 
-673 WKLCSGKSQVCYS
+673 
-686 YRKQFEQA
+686 
-694 DDRLNTVRPK
+694 
-704 LLALCV
+704 
-710 QYHYSKIIQRDDTR
+710 
-724 RNYSGCRKC
+724 
-733 RCGEKKMLEIHSR
+733 HSR

-777 VGAMKAMGGAEMS
+777 VGAMKAMGGSEMS
-790 DAELKQLVTDWRTA
+790 DTELKQIVTDWRTA

-827 ETETHGIHFSYESGF
+827 ETETHGIYFSYEYGF
-842 LFIKLLSDRRLAY
+842 LFIKLLSGRRLAY

-866 GDSITYAGIGT
+866 GDSITYEGIGT
-877 NRKWERLET
+877 GRKWERLET

-904 FYSMQTLSQYFI
+904 FYSMQTLSQHFI

>member
-1 MKKLMID
+1 MKKLMMD

-48 DLACGEQ
+48 DLASGER

-81 CLSVWLRRNYPECF
+81 CLSVWLRRNYPERF
-95 ISYRLPEDACGNYLS
+95 VSYGSPEDACGNYLS
-110 PKAWRCTMVAAAY
+110 PNAWRCTMVAADY
-123 LGLPLSLASV
+123 LGLPLSLAGV

-138 LQQQKLSEGKALI
+138 LQQQKMSEGKALI

-183 NKRDVET
+183 NQRDVET
-190 EQAIEQ
+190 EQAIERRLS
-196 KIARFPVPE
+196 RFPVPE

-212 LDQSIND
+212 LDQTVND
-219 RGIQLDLQLV
+219 RGIQVDLQLV
-229 QQAIRMDTLTKDKL
+229 QQAIRMDALTKDKL
-243 LHLLKNLTDLDNPN
+243 LQRMKALTHLDNPN
-257 SVQQMK
+257 SVYQLLG
-263 QWLAEHGLELESLG
+263 WLETQGYPSDSLG
-277 KKEVQEQLKTAPP
+277 KTQVQELIKTAREPVRSVLE
-290 DLRDVLLLRQQVSKS
+290 LRLQLSKA

-355 LEDARELVKSGD
+355 LEDARELVKSGN

-388 AFVPKPG
+388 AFIPKPG

-414 AGETWRMQ
+414 ADETWRMQ
-422 AFADGKDI
+422 AFAEGKDI

-446 GINGHLRQKGKVA
+446 GENGHLRQKGKVA
-459 ELACIAEGQ
+459 ELA
-468 LVLTDHGLVPIEKVT
+468 
-483 TDDLLWDGEQWVH
+483 
-496 HEGVIYKGKREVITY
+496 
-511 EGLTATPDHL
+511 
-521 VWIEGQSQPIQFGIA
+521 
-536 ASCGSHLV
+536 
-544 QTGDGGKAIRL
+544 
-555 GENYQCG
+555 
-562 KTLEQN
+562 
-568 MEPLLCVDRMHR
+568 
-580 MQLEAVDATFQ
+580 
-591 PYIRKIKWLSEMFSA
+591 
-606 QKNSALARK
+606 
-615 KTNRSKATLRKP
+615 
-627 KRCRIFQLRCKRDS
+627 
-641 VRFSFCDSGRFVSD
+641 
-655 KQIWRTRTG
+655 
-664 NGNRQDRRQ
+664 
-673 WKLCSGKSQVCYS
+673 
-686 YRKQFEQA
+686 
-694 DDRLNTVRPK
+694 
-704 LLALCV
+704 
-710 QYHYSKIIQRDDTR
+710 
-724 RNYSGCRKC
+724 
-733 RCGEKKMLEIHSR
+733 
-746 TARLYDIQNAGRHH
+746 
-760 RFTVSGKL
+760 
-768 VHNCGYGGS
+768 CGYGGS

-842 LFIKLLSDRRLAY
+842 LFIRLLSGRRLAY
-855 VKPRIGENRFG
+855 VKPRIEPNRFG
-866 GDSITYAGIGT
+866 GDSITYEGIGT

-904 FYSMQTLSQYFI
+904 FYSIQTLSQYFI

-930 DTKLDEICQQM
+930 DTKLDEICQEM
-941 ARTPDWAKGLLL
+941 ARTPDWANGLLL
-953 RADGYECSFYKKD
+953 RADGYACQFYKKD

>member
-1 MKKLMID
+1 MQKLMID

-48 DLACGEQ
+48 DLASGEQ

-67 RIQKHAFNASFERV
+67 RIQKHAFNASFERI
-81 CLSVWLRRNYPECF
+81 CLSVWLHRNYPECF
-95 ISYRLPEDACGNYLS
+95 VSYGSPEDACGNYLS
-110 PKAWRCTMVAAAY
+110 PNAWRCTMVAAAY
-123 LGLPLSLASV
+123 LGLPLSLAGV

-138 LQQQKLSEGKALI
+138 LQQQKMSEGKALI
-151 RYFCVPYDTVNGV
+151 RHFCIPYDHVNGV
-164 PQFHTPADSPEKWN
+164 PQFHAPTDAPEKWN
-178 VFRAY
+178 IFRAY
-183 NKRDVET
+183 NQRDVET

-205 FVWQEYA
+205 FVWQEYV

-243 LHLLKNLTDLDNPN
+243 LHQLKDLTNLDNPN

-290 DLRDVLLLRQQVSKS
+290 DLQAVLLLRQQASKS

-377 VPDTLSQLIRT
+377 VPNTLSQLIRT

-395 YQFLV
+395 YKFLV

-422 AFADGKDI
+422 AFAEGKDI
-430 YCASASKIF
+430 YCASASKMF

-446 GINGHLRQKGKVA
+446 GENGHLRQKGKIS
-459 ELACIAEGQ
+459 ELACG
-468 LVLTDHGLVPIEKVT
+468 
-483 TDDLLWDGEQWVH
+483 
-496 HEGVIYKGKREVITY
+496 
-511 EGLTATPDHL
+511 
-521 VWIEGQSQPIQFGIA
+521 F
-536 ASCGSHLV
+536 
-544 QTGDGGKAIRL
+544 
-555 GENYQCG
+555 
-562 KTLEQN
+562 
-568 MEPLLCVDRMHR
+568 
-580 MQLEAVDATFQ
+580 
-591 PYIRKIKWLSEMFSA
+591 
-606 QKNSALARK
+606 
-615 KTNRSKATLRKP
+615 
-627 KRCRIFQLRCKRDS
+627 
-641 VRFSFCDSGRFVSD
+641 
-655 KQIWRTRTG
+655 
-664 NGNRQDRRQ
+664 
-673 WKLCSGKSQVCYS
+673 
-686 YRKQFEQA
+686 
-694 DDRLNTVRPK
+694 
-704 LLALCV
+704 
-710 QYHYSKIIQRDDTR
+710 
-724 RNYSGCRKC
+724 
-733 RCGEKKMLEIHSR
+733 
-746 TARLYDIQNAGRHH
+746 
-760 RFTVSGKL
+760 
-768 VHNCGYGGS
+768 GGS
-777 VGAMKAMGGAEMS
+777 VGAMKAMGADSLGLS
-790 DAELKQLVTDWRTA
+790 DTELKQIVTDWREA
-804 SPHIVQLWW
+804 SPHITELWW
-813 DVENAAIKAVRDKT
+813 AVDRAVKKAVKEKT
-827 ETETHGIHFSYESGF
+827 ATKTHGLLFSYEAGF
-842 LFIKLLSDRRLAY
+842 LFIRLPSGRRLAY
-855 VKPRIGENRFG
+855 AKPYIGKNKFG
-866 GDSITYAGIGT
+866 GESVTYMGI
-877 NRKWERLET
+877 NAQKKWDRLES
-886 YSGKL
+886 YGPKF
-891 VENIVQATARDLL
+891 VENCVQGIARDLL
-904 FYSMQTLSQYFI
+904 MYSMQTLSQYFI

-941 ARTPDWAKGLLL
+941 AITPDWAKGLLL

>member
-1 MKKLMID
+1 MKKLMMD

-81 CLSVWLRRNYPECF
+81 CLSVWLRRNYPERF
-95 ISYRLPEDACGNYLS
+95 VSYGSSEDACGNYLS
-110 PKAWRCTMVAAAY
+110 PNAWRCTMVAAAY
-123 LGLPLSLASV
+123 LGLPLSLAGV

-138 LQQQKLSEGKALI
+138 LQQQKMSEGKALI

-183 NKRDVET
+183 NQRDVET
-190 EQAIEQ
+190 EQAIERRLS
-196 KIARFPVPE
+196 RFPVPE

-212 LDQSIND
+212 LDQTVND
-219 RGIQLDLQLV
+219 RGIQVDLQLV
-229 QQAIRMDTLTKDKL
+229 QQAIRMDALTKDKL
-243 LHLLKNLTDLDNPN
+243 FQRMKALTHLENPN
-257 SVQQMK
+257 SVYQLLG
-263 QWLAEHGLELESLG
+263 WLETQGYSSDSLG
-277 KKEVQEQLKTAPP
+277 KTQVQERIKTAEEPVRSVLE
-290 DLRDVLLLRQQVSKS
+290 LRLQLSKA

-355 LEDARELVKSGD
+355 LEAARELVKSGN

-422 AFADGKDI
+422 AFAEGKDI

-446 GINGHLRQKGKVA
+446 GENGHLRQKGKVA
-459 ELACIAEGQ
+459 ELA
-468 LVLTDHGLVPIEKVT
+468 
-483 TDDLLWDGEQWVH
+483 
-496 HEGVIYKGKREVITY
+496 
-511 EGLTATPDHL
+511 
-521 VWIEGQSQPIQFGIA
+521 
-536 ASCGSHLV
+536 
-544 QTGDGGKAIRL
+544 
-555 GENYQCG
+555 
-562 KTLEQN
+562 
-568 MEPLLCVDRMHR
+568 
-580 MQLEAVDATFQ
+580 
-591 PYIRKIKWLSEMFSA
+591 
-606 QKNSALARK
+606 
-615 KTNRSKATLRKP
+615 
-627 KRCRIFQLRCKRDS
+627 
-641 VRFSFCDSGRFVSD
+641 
-655 KQIWRTRTG
+655 
-664 NGNRQDRRQ
+664 
-673 WKLCSGKSQVCYS
+673 
-686 YRKQFEQA
+686 
-694 DDRLNTVRPK
+694 
-704 LLALCV
+704 
-710 QYHYSKIIQRDDTR
+710 
-724 RNYSGCRKC
+724 
-733 RCGEKKMLEIHSR
+733 
-746 TARLYDIQNAGRHH
+746 
-760 RFTVSGKL
+760 
-768 VHNCGYGGS
+768 CGYGGS

-842 LFIKLLSDRRLAY
+842 LFIKLLSGRRLAY

-866 GDSITYAGIGT
+866 GDSITYEGIGT
-877 NRKWERLET
+877 GRKWERLET

-930 DTKLDEICQQM
+930 DTKLEEICQEM
-941 ARTPDWAKGLLL
+941 ARTPDWANGLLL
-953 RADGYECSFYKKD
+953 RADGYACQFYKKD

>member
-1 MKKLMID
+1 MKKLMMD

-14 IDIAKSGV
+14 VDIAKAGV
-22 YRYADSPYFDILL
+22 YRYADSAYFDILL
-35 FAYSVDDAPVQVV
+35 FAYSVDDNPVQVV

-81 CLSVWLRRNYPECF
+81 CLSVWLRRNYPERF
-95 ISYRLPEDACGNYLS
+95 VSYGSSEDACGNYLS
-110 PKAWRCTMVAAAY
+110 PNAWQCTMVAAAY
-123 LGLPLSLASV
+123 LGLPLSLAGV

-151 RYFCVPYDTVNGV
+151 RYFCVPYDTVNGIPV
-164 PQFHTPADSPEKWN
+164 FHAPADSPEKWS

-183 NKRDVET
+183 NQRDVET
-190 EQAIEQ
+190 EQAIERRLS
-196 KIARFPVPE
+196 RFPVPE

-212 LDQSIND
+212 LDQTVND
-219 RGIQLDLQLV
+219 RGIQVDLQLV
-229 QQAIRMDTLTKDKL
+229 QQAIRMDALTKDKL
-243 LHLLKNLTDLDNPN
+243 LQRMKALTHLDNPN
-257 SVQQMK
+257 SVYQLLG
-263 QWLAEHGLELESLG
+263 WLETQGYSSDSLG
-277 KKEVQEQLKTAPP
+277 KAQVQERIKTAEEPVRSVLE
-290 DLRDVLLLRQQVSKS
+290 LRLQLSKA

-355 LEDARELVKSGD
+355 LEAARELVKSGN

-388 AFVPKPG
+388 AFIPKPG

-422 AFADGKDI
+422 AFAEGKDI

-459 ELACIAEGQ
+459 ELA
-468 LVLTDHGLVPIEKVT
+468 
-483 TDDLLWDGEQWVH
+483 
-496 HEGVIYKGKREVITY
+496 
-511 EGLTATPDHL
+511 
-521 VWIEGQSQPIQFGIA
+521 
-536 ASCGSHLV
+536 
-544 QTGDGGKAIRL
+544 
-555 GENYQCG
+555 
-562 KTLEQN
+562 
-568 MEPLLCVDRMHR
+568 
-580 MQLEAVDATFQ
+580 
-591 PYIRKIKWLSEMFSA
+591 
-606 QKNSALARK
+606 
-615 KTNRSKATLRKP
+615 
-627 KRCRIFQLRCKRDS
+627 
-641 VRFSFCDSGRFVSD
+641 
-655 KQIWRTRTG
+655 
-664 NGNRQDRRQ
+664 
-673 WKLCSGKSQVCYS
+673 
-686 YRKQFEQA
+686 
-694 DDRLNTVRPK
+694 
-704 LLALCV
+704 
-710 QYHYSKIIQRDDTR
+710 
-724 RNYSGCRKC
+724 
-733 RCGEKKMLEIHSR
+733 
-746 TARLYDIQNAGRHH
+746 
-760 RFTVSGKL
+760 
-768 VHNCGYGGS
+768 CGYGGS

-842 LFIKLLSDRRLAY
+842 LFIKLLSGRRLAY

-866 GDSITYAGIGT
+866 GDSITYEGIGT
-877 NRKWERLET
+877 GRKWERLET

-904 FYSMQTLSQYFI
+904 FYSMQTLSQSFI

-930 DTKLDEICQQM
+930 DTKLEEICQEM